1 MRPSLCI
8 SLRLLLLFPALTS
21 GAEPPAPSADE
32 DVVVVQPPVAERF
45 ISGKAE
51 GYFFYNDPKEMR
63 KKKPK
68 AEIKPEPQ
76 KVEPEKK
83 AEEKLAPWSV
93 AWLRKWMPILA
104 ERAVDKPTK
113 ENLEAYAYAKR
124 VMFDKSQVHATAL
137 HSLVV
142 SDPLLDENNRMPMA
156 EFAKS
161 MFMLDEINARNE
173 AVKSIAGKAGFFVFY
188 DSKCSWC
195 AKQVPVLNSF
205 SSETGMAIKY
215 ISIDGKPIEGAPSW
229 VLDNGHAAMLDLKI
243 FPTTVLAVPPKG
255 YYILSQ
261 GMMDKQ
267 TLAERVVMAGE
278 KAGLLTEPM
287 LARLFPARR
296 GVLTTDDL
304 QDESFSDDPSVW
316 VAKLKE
322 KLRGRY

>member
-1 MRPSLCI
+1 MRPSRCFNF
-8 SLRLLLLFPALTS
+8 LLVLLFSTLS
-21 GAEPPAPSADE
+21 CGAEPAAPAADE
-32 DVVVVQPPVAERF
+32 DVVVVQPAISERF

-68 AEIKPEPQ
+68 PELTPEA
-76 KVEPEKK
+76 KVAEPEKK
-83 AEEKLAPWSV
+83 TEQLTPWSV

-124 VMFDKSQVHATAL
+124 VMFDKSQVHASAL

-173 AVKSIAGKAGFFVFY
+173 AVKSIAGRAGFFVFY

-229 VLDNGHAAMLDLKI
+229 VRDNGHAAMLDLKV

-278 KAGLLTEPM
+278 KAGLLPEPI

-304 QDESFSDDPSVW
+304 QDETFSDDPSVW

-322 KLRGRY
+322 KLKGRY